1 MSGVRIDHTAMFVDD
16 LEGARAFFMEFFGA
30 SANEM
35 YHNPCTGLRTY
46 FISFP
51 AGGRLEI
58 MSRPDVEVQDNSVL
72 RTGLNHLSLS
82 LGSREEVDRMSLLLS
97 SRGYEVQSGP
107 RVTGDGY
114 YESCIKAFEG
124 NLIELTE

>member
-30 SANEM
+30 SVNEM
-35 YHNPCTGLRTY
+35 YHNPRTGLRTY

-58 MSRPDVEVQDNSVL
+58 MSRPDVEMQDNSL
-72 RTGLNHLSLS
+72 SRSGLHHLSLS

-97 SRGYEVQSGP
+97 SRGYEVLSGP

>member
-30 SANEM
+30 SVNEM
-35 YHNPCTGLRTY
+35 YHNPRTGLRTY

-51 AGGRLEI
+51 DGGRLEI

>member
-1 MSGVRIDHTAMFVDD
+1 MSGIRIDHTAMFVDD

-35 YHNPCTGLRTY
+35 YHNPRTGLRTY

-58 MSRPDVEVQDNSVL
+58 MSRPDVEVQDNSVP
-72 RTGLNHLSLS
+72 RSGLHHLSLS
-82 LGSREEVDRMSLLLS
+82 LGAREEVDRMSLLLS